1 MVRFS
6 DIGVIV
12 TGAAS
17 GIGAA
22 VARAFAGEGARV
34 WCLDRDGVEA
44 RELARDIGGEAYELD
59 ITDESGWEDFE
70 AQRRG
75 DGSIRVMAH
84 CAGVSAASPF
94 LETSL
99 EEWRRVLAVNL
110 DGAFLA
116 TRTAL
121 RLFADRGGAVVLVG
135 SASGI
140 RPAAGATAYSVS
152 KAGLSMLARTVAKE
166 LRDARPSVRVNV
178 VSPAG
183 VRTNLWRQMPFF
195 EALVEQHGSVD
206 AAFRALEIGGGS
218 RFLSPEEVANVV
230 LFLAS
235 ADAEAITGTE
245 LPVDSGYVL

>member
-1 MVRFS
+1 MARFEGC
-6 DIGVIV
+6 GVLV

-22 VARAFAGEGARV
+22 AARAFATEGARV
-34 WCLDRDGVEA
+34 WCLDRDGIEA
-44 RELARDIGGEAYELD
+44 RELARDIGGESCELD
-59 ITDESGWEDFE
+59 VADEQAWEALEVRLRDEGPF
-70 AQRRG
+70 
-75 DGSIRVMAH
+75 RVMAH
-84 CAGVSAASPF
+84 CAGVSAASP
-94 LETSL
+94 LQETSL
-99 EEWRRVLAVNL
+99 AEWRRVMAVNL

-121 RLFADRGGAVVLVG
+121 RLFGDGGGAVVLVG

-140 RPAAGATAYSVS
+140 RAAAGATAYSVS

-166 LRDARPSVRVNV
+166 LRDARPPVRINV

-206 AAFRALEIGGGS
+206 AAFEALEISGGS
-218 RFLSPEEVANVV
+218 RFLTPDEVARVV